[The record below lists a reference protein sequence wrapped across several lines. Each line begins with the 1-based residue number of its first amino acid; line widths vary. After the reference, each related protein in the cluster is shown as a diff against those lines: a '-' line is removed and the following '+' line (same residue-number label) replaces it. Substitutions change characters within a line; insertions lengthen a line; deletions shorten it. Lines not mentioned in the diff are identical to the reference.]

1 MKQDNHPIDDL
12 IRQRI
17 QDLPPPP
24 VRGWDEL
31 SSQLDERATDE
42 VIAEKLSS
50 LTPAAPAGG
59 WEVLARKIDETLVAD
74 NDTLDRTVAAGLLRA
89 EPSTVSGWSTL
100 AARLEV
106 IGKRREM
113 VSCLKITEGA
123 LLLSMLLLFARFG
136 EVDAPRSPAHLADAR
151 PPAKSFPVVVPE
163 LKPIDPPALHR
174 LPSPRSGEG
183 DAERRALPE
192 VVPTLPRLDFSP
204 ALRRPIVT
212 PDVRLL
218 PSALAPLDLSISP
231 LAQREILPRLALHF
245 DAVPGSDPVHYYLNG
260 FVSPVDLNEI
270 VTQESKYLGIQAQ
283 RKISLGYSVGAL
295 IEVEQKGNAV
305 QFGLIYG
312 HRSYVPSKMQIIEED
327 TTGLKRAQDIRYS
340 RLTYETVSIPLNYQR
355 ELTANDKWRLSAGL
369 GMAMNIVLGADV
381 RLPENVTLD
390 DLNRLLREEA
400 GLLGT
405 PRDAKAQVQEILD
418 PTQGYFQGG
427 GILENSS
434 LYLSG
439 NLRVERLL
447 GDRWSIYFSPTVGRL
462 LTIREGDG
470 GRGPLEDRIHNT
482 MLRFGTR
489 VRLSGY

>member
-1 MKQDNHPIDDL
+1 MKQDNHPLDDL

-31 SSQLDERATDE
+31 SSQLDERATDGL
-42 VIAEKLSS
+42 IADKLAS
-50 LTPAAPAGG
+50 LTPAPPAGG
-59 WEVLARKIDETLVAD
+59 WEALSQKMDEALGHDTE
-74 NDTLDRTVAAGLLRA
+74 TLDRAVASGLLRA
-89 EPSTVSGWSTL
+89 EPSAVSGWSTL
-100 AARLEV
+100 AARLEI
-106 IGKRREM
+106 IGRRREM
-113 VSCLKITEGA
+113 ISCLKITEGA

-136 EVDAPRSPAHLADAR
+136 EVEGPRSRAHLADAQS
-151 PPAKSFPVVVPE
+151 PKKAFPVVVPE
-163 LKPIDPPALHR
+163 LQPIDWPALR
-174 LPSPRSGEG
+174 QLPAAPTGT
-183 DAERRALPE
+183 ATPERRSIPE
-192 VVPTLPRLDFSP
+192 VVPTLPRPDFSP
-204 ALRRPIVT
+204 ALRRPLLL
-212 PDVRLL
+212 PDVRLR
-218 PSALAPLDLSISP
+218 PSGLTPLDLTIVP
-231 LAQREILPRLALHF
+231 LPERETLPRLALHF
-245 DAVPGSDPVHYYLNG
+245 AEVPGSDPVHYYFNG

-270 VTQESKYLGIQAQ
+270 VTQESKYLGIEAQ
-283 RKISLGYSVGAL
+283 RRISLGYSVGAL
-295 IEVEQKGNAV
+295 IEVEQKGNAI

-340 RLTYETVSIPLNYQR
+340 RLAYETVSIPLNYQR
-355 ELTANDKWRLSAGL
+355 ELATNDKWRLSAGV
-369 GMAMNIVLGADV
+369 GMAMNVVLGADI
-381 RLPENVTLD
+381 RLPENVTLE

-400 GLLGT
+400 NLPGT

-447 GDRWSIYFSPTVGRL
+447 GDRWSVYFSPSVGRL

-482 MLRFGTR
+482 MLQFGTR
-489 VRLSGY
+489 IRLSGY